1 MIDRND
7 DMENFDLNL
16 DRSELGYNMK
26 LMTILTSYLV
36 VVMLVV
42 MMVLTKLYILAR
54 SFGAESSRV
63 QANCITWPTW
73 IPASW
78 FEMRIEMRE

>member
-54 SFGAESSRV
+54 SFGAESSSV
-63 QANCITWPTW
+63 QANCMT
-73 IPASW
+73 
-78 FEMRIEMRE
+78 

>member
-16 DRSELGYNMK
+16 DRSELRYNMK

-54 SFGAESSRV
+54 SFGAESSSV
-63 QANCITWPTW
+63 QANCMT
-73 IPASW
+73 
-78 FEMRIEMRE
+78 

>member
-16 DRSELGYNMK
+16 DRSELRYNMK

-42 MMVLTKLYILAR
+42 MVLTKLYILAR
-54 SFGAESSRV
+54 SFGAESSSV
-63 QANCITWPTW
+63 QANCMT
-73 IPASW
+73 
-78 FEMRIEMRE
+78 

>member
-1 MIDRND
+1 MIDLND
-7 DMENFDLNL
+7 DMVNFDLNL
-16 DRSELGYNMK
+16 DRGELGYNMK

-54 SFGAESSRV
+54 SFGAESSSV
-63 QANCITWPTW
+63 QANCMT
-73 IPASW
+73 
-78 FEMRIEMRE
+78 

>member
-1 MIDRND
+1 MIDHID
-7 DMENFDLNL
+7 DHLIDVLLLLAM
-16 DRSELGYNMK
+16 M
-26 LMTILTSYLV
+26 M
-36 VVMLVV
+36 M

-78 FEMRIEMRE
+78 FEREVVIMTVGLVIVGRPT

>member
-7 DMENFDLNL
+7 GMENFDLNL
-16 DRSELGYNMK
+16 DRGELGYNMK

-54 SFGAESSRV
+54 SFGAESSSV
-63 QANCITWPTW
+63 QANCMT
-73 IPASW
+73 
-78 FEMRIEMRE
+78 

>member
-36 VVMLVV
+36 VVMLVA

-54 SFGAESSRV
+54 SFGAESSSV
-63 QANCITWPTW
+63 QANCMT
-73 IPASW
+73 
-78 FEMRIEMRE
+78 

>member
-16 DRSELGYNMK
+16 DRSELRYNMK

-42 MMVLTKLYILAR
+42 MVLTKLYILAR

-63 QANCITWPTW
+63 QANCIT
-73 IPASW
+73 
-78 FEMRIEMRE
+78 

>member
-16 DRSELGYNMK
+16 DRSELGYIINMK

-54 SFGAESSRV
+54 SFGAESSSV
-63 QANCITWPTW
+63 QANCMT
-73 IPASW
+73 
-78 FEMRIEMRE
+78 

>member
-7 DMENFDLNL
+7 DVGNFDLNL

-54 SFGAESSRV
+54 SFGAESSSV
-63 QANCITWPTW
+63 QANCMT
-73 IPASW
+73 
-78 FEMRIEMRE
+78 

>member
-16 DRSELGYNMK
+16 DHGELGYKMK

-54 SFGAESSRV
+54 SFGAESSSV
-63 QANCITWPTW
+63 QANCMT
-73 IPASW
+73 
-78 FEMRIEMRE
+78 